1 MIEVFVSKLE
11 HKHKRNQQR
20 DLEKF
25 KRCSS
30 IPIRNENSIRTNSMS
45 IIHIHTILFIV
56 IISSHI
62 KENIYFFK
70 IIVNSTF
77 LYFVHGLNIQNVS
90 VQVSKN

>member
-1 MIEVFVSKLE
+1 MKTIFKSSVIEVFVFKLE
-11 HKHKRNQQR
+11 HKHERNQQR

-25 KRCSS
+25 KRCFS

-45 IIHIHTILFIV
+45 IIHNILFKV

-62 KENIYFFK
+62 KGNKYFFK

-77 LYFVHGLNIQNVS
+77 YILS
-90 VQVSKN
+90 MA

>member
-1 MIEVFVSKLE
+1 MIEVFVFKLE

-25 KRCSS
+25 KRCFS
-30 IPIRNENSIRTNSMS
+30 IPIRNENSIRTNSIS
-45 IIHIHTILFIV
+45 IIHSILFIV

-62 KENIYFFK
+62 KGNIYFFK
-70 IIVNSTF
+70 LIVNSTF
-77 LYFVHGLNIQNVS
+77 FYIVHGLNIQNVS